1 VFDVIGKRNW
11 FFLFSGLIL
20 VPGLIFIIL
29 TPVTGGKQGLQFSVD
44 YTGGTV
50 WDVQFKNPNVT
61 TDQVKAVF
69 VANGITD
76 AEVTQDSAKY
86 FTIRTKD
93 VHLFPEITQAP
104 ATPTINPSASA
115 SAAVAASAS
124 AALTPSPS
132 PSPTATPSASASAGA
147 SASASA
153 SASPSASASAS
164 ASPTPAVI
172 LNGIDQSGNPCPL
185 QLPVTGKLAG
195 IAAVMQADPK
205 IGPIACTRETTTVGP
220 IISSELITQ
229 TIELI
234 LLGSLGILIWVGV
247 RFGSIKFGATAL
259 VALLHD
265 VIVVVGIFAI
275 LGTLFGVQI
284 DALFVTAMLTVIGF
298 SVHDTIVV
306 YDRIRENKSRHAGE
320 PFDQIVNHSVLQTF
334 GRSINTSLTVVI
346 TLTALLLFA
355 GASIHY
361 FVLALLIGI
370 ISGTYSSIFNASPLL
385 VVWQLWEDNRRA
397 KRIAAIRGPRRA

>member
-1 VFDVIGKRNW
+1 
-11 FFLFSGLIL
+11 
-20 VPGLIFIIL
+20 
-29 TPVTGGKQGLQFSVD
+29 
-44 YTGGTV
+44 
-50 WDVQFKNPNVT
+50 
-61 TDQVKAVF
+61 
-69 VANGITD
+69 
-76 AEVTQDSAKY
+76 
-86 FTIRTKD
+86 
-93 VHLFPEITQAP
+93 
-104 ATPTINPSASA
+104 
-115 SAAVAASAS
+115 
-124 AALTPSPS
+124 
-132 PSPTATPSASASAGA
+132 
-147 SASASA
+147 
-153 SASPSASASAS
+153 
-164 ASPTPAVI
+164 VI

-247 RFGSIKFGATAL
+247 RFGSIKFGPTAL